1 MQTLT
6 KLIIEHGLRDRI
18 VRISQLSSLVG
29 GNEGRL
35 YGLVNRALSN
45 GELLRLQR
53 GLYILADFFRQNPA
67 HPFSLANAIMPG
79 SYISF
84 ETALSFHNW
93 IPEHVQTTACVVP
106 GRKSQ
111 KYVNEKIGNFSF
123 HPLAIKTGS
132 FLELVNR
139 YHVDGQ
145 TMLIAKPCR
154 ALMDLICLRKT
165 VWQGMGWLSEGL
177 RIDSALLRSITKKD
191 FKILMQVYKHQRIK
205 SFICS
210 LMDEINYD

>member
-6 KLIIEHGLRDRI
+6 NMIIEHGLRDRI
-18 VRISQLSSLVG
+18 IRISQLSSLVG
-29 GNEGRL
+29 GSEGRL
-35 YGLVNRALSN
+35 YGLLNRALSN
-45 GELLRLQR
+45 GDLLRLQR
-53 GLYILADFFRQNPA
+53 GLYILADRFRLNQA
-67 HPFSLANAIMPG
+67 HPFSLANALIPG

-93 IPEHVQTTACVVP
+93 IPEHVLTTACVVP

-123 HPLAIKTGS
+123 HPLAINKGC

-139 YHVDGQ
+139 HHVDGQ

-154 ALMDLICLRKT
+154 ALMDLICLRKID
-165 VWQGMGWLSEGL
+165 WQGMGWQSEGL
-177 RIDSALLRSITKKD
+177 RIDSDLLRSITKKD
-191 FKILMQVYKHQRIK
+191 LKILMHVYKHQRIK
-205 SFICS
+205 SFIRS
-210 LMDEINYD
+210 MIEEIYFD